1 MPSFTNIAAYQ
12 FAELTEIKAL
22 KQELL
27 GLCKGWELKGTI
39 LLSEEGINLFVAGSA
54 ESIDLLLARLRRI
67 PGLESLPV
75 KVSLS
80 DDQPFSRMLVKLK
93 KEIIAFGVSGI
104 QPGRYTSKKLPP
116 AQLKQW
122 LDEGKPITLLDT
134 RNDYEIK
141 LGTFKNA
148 KTLDIDHFRHFP
160 AAVEKL
166 PAEMKQQPI
175 VMFCTGGIRCEKAGP
190 FMEREGFTNIFQLEG
205 GILKYFEDCGDAH
218 YDGTCFV
225 FDQRVGVDPALRET
239 DVALCFACLM
249 PLKPE
254 DQADARY
261 VPPHSCPYC
270 FKSNEEAQADKVAR
284 RMKKLKQVSTPP
296 PGSKPHLN
304 TRPLRIAEKHDGLP
318 LLDVLCDVFKEVPKE
333 NWLDAFALKQMLGP
347 DKLPTLPGHKV
358 SAGERYY
365 RLFPEYQEPDVN
377 TDIRILHEDDGF
389 VVVNKPA
396 PLPMHASGRYHR
408 NTLEHLLNLV
418 YAPEKLRPAHR
429 LDANTTGVVVF
440 SRSRR
445 WARLI
450 QPQFEL
456 GQVEKTYLAR
466 IHGVPTEDHF
476 SCNKQISDEAG
487 WAGIRF
493 ADQDGVSAFT
503 EFKVLNRFA
512 DGTTLLEVKPHT
524 GRTHQIRL
532 HLWHLGYSIVG
543 DPTYLANRVVGQK
556 QTVDTDAPP
565 MCLHASML
573 SFLHPLNQER
583 ILFSSPDPEWI
594 FGTERLSQDTR
605 PGPLP

>member
-12 FAELTEIKAL
+12 FAELTDIKPL
-22 KQELL
+22 KAELL
-27 GLCKGWELKGTI
+27 GLCKNWGLKGTI
-39 LLSEEGINLFVAGSA
+39 LLSEEGINLFLAGSA
-54 ESIDLLLARLRRI
+54 ESVEMLLSRLRTI
-67 PGLESLPV
+67 PGLEGLQA
-75 KVSLS
+75 KVSIS
-80 DDQPFSRMLVKLK
+80 DHQPFSRMLVKLK
-93 KEIIAFGVSGI
+93 KEIIAFGVPGI
-104 QPGRYTSKKLPP
+104 QPSRYTSRKLP
-116 AQLKQW
+116 AKQLKAW

-134 RNDYEIK
+134 RNDYEVK
-141 LGTFKNA
+141 LGTFQQA

-166 PAEMKQQPI
+166 PAAMKDEPI

-190 FMEREGFTNIFQLEG
+190 FMERQGFTNIFQLEG
-205 GILKYFEDCGDAH
+205 GILKYFEECGSAH
-218 YDGTCFV
+218 YDGECFV

-239 DVALCFACLM
+239 DVELCFACLM

-254 DQADARY
+254 DQEDARY

-270 FKSNEEAQADKVAR
+270 FKTDEEAQAAKLSR
-284 RMKKLKQVSTPP
+284 RLKKWQQISSPL

-304 TRPLRIAEKHDGLP
+304 TRPLRIAEKHHGKT
-318 LLDVLCDVFKEVPKE
+318 LLEVLSDVFAEVPRE
-333 NWLDAFALKQMLGP
+333 NWLEAFDKQQMLGP
-347 DKLPTLPGHKV
+347 DKQPVAAEHRV

-377 TDIRILHEDDGF
+377 TNVQFLHEDTGF

-445 WARLI
+445 WAKLI
-450 QPQFEL
+450 QPQFEH

-466 IHGVPTEDHF
+466 IHGEPKEDHF
-476 SCNKQISDEAG
+476 TCDKQISDEAG

-493 ADQDGVSAFT
+493 VDQDGVTAYT
-503 EFKVLNRFA
+503 EFSVKQRYG
-512 DGTTLLEVKPHT
+512 DGTALLEVRPQT

-543 DPTYLANRVVGQK
+543 DPTYLAGRVVGQK

-565 MCLHASML
+565 MCLHASKL
-573 SFLHPLNQER
+573 SFLHPLTQER
-583 ILFSSPDPEWI
+583 VTFTSPDPEW
-594 FGTERLSQDTR
+594 TL
-605 PGPLP
+605 